1 LQYRKAIILSKE
13 FESSMNIEHTI
24 FLGIIQGLT
33 EFLPISSSG
42 HLVIFQHLIGLKDPE
57 LLLDISLHIGTLLA
71 IFIFFW
77 SDIRAMVIECGAYL
91 GNLLWTRKSA
101 AVPPKGMNGQV
112 DEARQLPYATL
123 TFWVLLGVIPTALI
137 GILFRQLFHQMF
149 GSTLVVGI
157 MLMITGTILG
167 VSRLIPNQAKRKR
180 GVGLFT
186 ALAVGLAQGAAITPG
201 ISRSGITIVCGL
213 LCGLDRELAGRF
225 SFLISIPAIIGAL
238 VMQFDMTELGEIG
251 YAPLMTG
258 IFTSFVTG
266 LIALKITMN
275 YVKKGKLHY
284 FLPYCFLAGIV
295 ALVIK

>member
-1 LQYRKAIILSKE
+1 
-13 FESSMNIEHTI
+13 MNIEHTI

-42 HLVIFQHLIGLKDPE
+42 HLVIFQHLFGLKNPE

-77 SDIRAMVIECGAYL
+77 SDIRAMITECGAFL
-91 GNLLWTRKSA
+91 GNILWRRRPA
-101 AVPPKGMNGQV
+101 GVPLKEMDGQRG
-112 DEARQLPYATL
+112 EKQQLPHATL

-137 GILFRQLFHQMF
+137 GILFRHLFHQMF

-157 MLMITGTILG
+157 MLMVTGTILG
-167 VSRLIPNQAKRKR
+167 ASRLIPDQAIKKKSI
-180 GVGLFT
+180 GLGT

-201 ISRSGITIVCGL
+201 ISRSGTTIVCGL

-238 VMQFDMTELGEIG
+238 VMQFDMTEIGEIG
-251 YAPLMTG
+251 YAPFMTG
-258 IFTSFVTG
+258 IAISFVTG

-275 YVKKGKLHY
+275 YVRKGKLHY

-295 ALVIK
+295 ALFIK